1 MSDPEQ
7 KAWHEI
13 PKVDDPKEF
22 LLSVMNNTGIAV
34 EDRVEAA
41 QALMP
46 YYHER
51 LASED
56 DETDV

>member
-1 MSDPEQ
+1 MIDQEQ
-7 KAWHEI
+7 KARQEI
-13 PKVDDPKEF
+13 PKADDPKEF
-22 LLSVMNNTGIAV
+22 LLSVMNHPGVAMA
-34 EDRVEAA
+34 DRVEAA

-56 DETDV
+56 DETDD